1 MPPDRQV
8 YLLDP
13 RKYTPEVIAVAFAKT
28 SRSPETF
35 QQIADELTDEKS
47 AQFHEKWVV
56 GYGHSSVAEHA
67 VLHIA
72 AENIS
77 RLAVECL
84 ESNRLASYTEKSTRY
99 QKWDPE
105 NFHVPEELKGHALL
119 DVYLD
124 TCRLLFKTYET
135 AMEKVSLLAEEEEPR
150 KEGEPE
156 TVHQIRIRARSADV
170 CRFLLPASSLANVG
184 VTINARALEHAVKK
198 MLSHPLAE
206 VRSLGIEIK
215 ATAQAEV
222 PTLVKYADADPAL
235 LELERLFESD
245 ESSSIGSGG
254 DWCRLIRHDK
264 DAEERILAA
273 AFFRHGNLTW
283 IGAQQRVKGFTE
295 AQRDT
300 LLERIFVCRGKRQSL
315 PREVEYSGYTF
326 ELILDQGAYFELKRH
341 RMMTQTPQPLG
352 TTLGYT
358 VPRWMSEAGLE
369 SEYRRAMETAGRAFS
384 EIQAVFPHVAPYVV
398 PNGYRRRLL
407 LEFNLRSGMHMLAL
421 RSSPN
426 AHFSIRRVARRM
438 IEEINQVQPRLGRYF
453 PVDGSETWRSIEKAF
468 FTEA

>member
-1 MPPDRQV
+1 
-8 YLLDP
+8 
-13 RKYTPEVIAVAFAKT
+13 
-28 SRSPETF
+28 
-35 QQIADELTDEKS
+35 
-47 AQFHEKWVV
+47 
-56 GYGHSSVAEHA
+56 
-67 VLHIA
+67 
-72 AENIS
+72 
-77 RLAVECL
+77 
-84 ESNRLASYTEKSTRY
+84 
-99 QKWDPE
+99 
-105 NFHVPEELKGHALL
+105 
-119 DVYLD
+119 
-124 TCRLLFKTYET
+124 
-135 AMEKVSLLAEEEEPR
+135 
-150 KEGEPE
+150 
-156 TVHQIRIRARSADV
+156 
-170 CRFLLPASSLANVG
+170 
-184 VTINARALEHAVKK
+184 
-198 MLSHPLAE
+198 
-206 VRSLGIEIK
+206 
-215 ATAQAEV
+215 
-222 PTLVKYADADPAL
+222 
-235 LELERLFESD
+235 
-245 ESSSIGSGG
+245 GSGG

-283 IGAQQRVKGFTE
+283 IGAQQRVKGLPE

-369 SEYRRAMETAGRAFS
+369 SEYRTAMETAGRAFS
-384 EIQAVFPHVAPYVV
+384 EIQAVFPYVAPYVV